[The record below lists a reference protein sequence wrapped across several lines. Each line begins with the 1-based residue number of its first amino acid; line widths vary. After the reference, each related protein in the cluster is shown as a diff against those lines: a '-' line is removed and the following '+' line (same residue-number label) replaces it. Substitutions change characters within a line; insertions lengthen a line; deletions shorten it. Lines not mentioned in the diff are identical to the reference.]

1 VQHEEIR
8 MTTMDSAET
17 TFHGPDASVRTYLT
31 ADVVTIA
38 STASLRDAAL
48 AMAEA
53 SVGVLVVGTTKDVAA
68 LVSERD
74 VVRAVADGV
83 DLDGT
88 TAAEIG
94 STELFWID
102 VDDTVGDAAE
112 EMMEDYVRHVLVRDQ
127 RGLVGIL
134 SMRDVLSAY
143 IT

>member
-1 VQHEEIR
+1 
-8 MTTMDSAET
+8 MTTMDSADT
-17 TFHGPDASVRTYLT
+17 TFHGPGASVRTYLT
-31 ADVVTIA
+31 ADVVTVA
-38 STASLRDAAL
+38 PTASLRETAFT
-48 AMAEA
+48 MAQA
-53 SVGVLVVGTTKDVAA
+53 NVGVLVVGTAKHVAA

-88 TAAEIG
+88 TAADVA

-102 VDDTVGDAAE
+102 ADDTVGDAAE
-112 EMMEDYVRHVLVRDQ
+112 EMMEDYVRHVLVRDR

-134 SMRDVLSAY
+134 SMRDVLSAF